1 MFHLFTKG
9 GPLMWPLL
17 AVSLG
22 TLTIVFER
30 VLAAWRERRQ
40 SRPQEIRNML
50 RELREGDM
58 AGAIHLGEASTDYR
72 ARCLATSL
80 KNPDMPFSAAYQY
93 QAGIE
98 LRRFTRGLPILDTAI
113 TIAPLLGLLG
123 TVTGMIHAFGLMG
136 ASELEAPA
144 AITGGIAEALI
155 ATAFGLG
162 IAITALLPFN
172 WMNTRMERAQHD
184 LQDIG
189 AQAEPLVAAM
199 AEERRNHSSATPK
212 SADRFGSAQLV

>member
-1 MFHLFTKG
+1 MLQLFFKG

-17 AVSLG
+17 LVSLVA
-22 TLTIVFER
+22 LTTVFER
-30 VLAAWRERRQ
+30 VLSAIREKRGQ
-40 SRPQEIRNML
+40 RPQDVRHML
-50 RELREGDM
+50 RELREKDV
-58 AGAIHLGEASTDYR
+58 AGAIEIGEVSTDYR

-80 KNPDMPFSAAYQY
+80 KNTEIPFAAAYPHY
-93 QAGIE
+93 AGLE
-98 LRRFTRGLPILDTAI
+98 LRRCSRGLPILDTSI

-123 TVTGMIHAFGLMG
+123 TVTGMIRAFGLMG
-136 ASELEAPA
+136 VSELEAPA

-172 WMNTRMERAQHD
+172 WINTKMEKAQHD

-189 AQAEPLVAAM
+189 AQVEPLMAAL
-199 AEERRNHSSATPK
+199 SARENDPIATKK
-212 SADRFGSAQLV
+212 SADRYAPAQLV